1 MVTRLSLFAWLVSLE
16 DLDAAPDRQAAL
28 RAGYDLAT
36 RAIQEDVV
44 ADDGQ
49 AHGRVARLLAELE
62 SDGWIAWDWI
72 RYGGDPRPEQPPA
85 LVFDEQALQRVQN
98 IRITPEGYA
107 AFAARQQLSGA
118 PHLAEAEAV
127 PPSRAAGKAH
137 YDLFISHASED
148 KEAVAR
154 PLAAA
159 LAALGF
165 AVWYDEERLEV
176 GSSLRRSIEA
186 GLAES
191 RYGVVVFSEAFFE
204 KPWPPRELDGL
215 FAREL
220 AEDAEII
227 LPLWHEVDQT
237 FMAAKAPMLAD
248 RLALRTE
255 IGVPELADRLARRLR
270 KEQGREQLRS
280 RAVAPPPPPPSA
292 AASNVR
298 AAGVPDIEESPISVR
313 EATVAML
320 RADDAIGLRELLRYE
335 RRAFDDGVLAALR
348 EAGDELGASAD
359 PERLRPV
366 GEELWRLVDR
376 RLASLLPL
384 AEYRPEHLDEEI
396 AALAGLAGRST
407 PTRSPYSAWVDGPRW
422 PVWLVTVI
430 LGTTS
435 IALDRPD
442 AALALWRQP
451 AAYDEGRPLPAA
463 RLGGGAELGAAL
475 ARARPA
481 HVSAAVELWY
491 PAFAVF
497 DSDLLRTYYEE
508 IMRGGDTSDTALG
521 FLSRAGDFLWLC
533 GALAGRDGVE
543 MIRFWSASQVHPTLR
558 SRLGSETVIAT
569 RLAAGLGVDRADLVP
584 TLDSWLEAVS
594 GPTI

>member
-1 MVTRLSLFAWLVSLE
+1 MVTRLSLFSWLVSLE
-16 DLDAAPDRQAAL
+16 DLDSAPDRQAAL

-49 AHGRVARLLAELE
+49 AHGRIARLLAELE

-85 LVFDEQALQRVQN
+85 AVFDDQALQRVQN
-98 IRITPEGYA
+98 VRITPEGYA

-118 PHLAEAEAV
+118 PPEAELAHSAELAETT
-127 PPSRAAGKAH
+127 R

-159 LAALGF
+159 LAARGF
-165 AVWYDEERLEV
+165 AVWYDEDRLEV
-176 GSSLRRSIEA
+176 GSSLRRSIDA

-191 RYGVVVFSEAFFE
+191 RYGVVVFSEAFFA

-227 LPLWHEVDQT
+227 LPLWHEVDHT
-237 FMAAKAPMLAD
+237 FMAAKAPLLAD

-255 IGVPELADRLARRLR
+255 IGVPELAERLARRLR
-270 KEQGREQLRS
+270 KEQGRDQLRS
-280 RAVAPPPPPPSA
+280 RALAAPPPPPGV
-292 AASNVR
+292 SNVDGT
-298 AAGVPDIEESPISVR
+298 AAVPDGAESSIGVR
-313 EATVAML
+313 DATVAML
-320 RADDAIGLRELLRYE
+320 RAGDAIGLRELLRYE
-335 RRAFDDGVLAALR
+335 RRAFDDGVLRTLQDAA
-348 EAGDELGASAD
+348 DDLGASAD

-366 GEELWRLVDR
+366 GHELWRLVDR

-384 AEYRPEHLDEEI
+384 VEYGPEHLDEEI
-396 AALAGLAGRST
+396 GALEALAGRST
-407 PTRSPYSAWVDGPRW
+407 PTGSPYSAWVDGPRW
-422 PVWLVTVI
+422 PVWLVTLIV
-430 LGTTS
+430 GTTS
-435 IALDRPD
+435 IALDRPE
-442 AALALWRQP
+442 AALALWRQT
-451 AAYDEGRPLPAA
+451 AAYDEDRPLPAA
-463 RLGGGAELGAAL
+463 RLAGGAELGAAL
-475 ARARPA
+475 LRARPA
-481 HVSAAVELWY
+481 HASAAVELWY
-491 PAFAVF
+491 PAFAVY

-508 IMRGGDTSDTALG
+508 IMRSGDTPDTVLG

-533 GALAGRDGVE
+533 GALAGRDGIE
-543 MIRFWSASQVHPTLR
+543 MIRFWAASQVHPTLR
-558 SRLGSETVIAT
+558 ARLNRETAIAT
-569 RLAAGLGVDRADLVP
+569 RLAAELGIDRADLVP
-584 TLDSWLEAVS
+584 TLDSWLQAVT
-594 GPTI
+594 GPST